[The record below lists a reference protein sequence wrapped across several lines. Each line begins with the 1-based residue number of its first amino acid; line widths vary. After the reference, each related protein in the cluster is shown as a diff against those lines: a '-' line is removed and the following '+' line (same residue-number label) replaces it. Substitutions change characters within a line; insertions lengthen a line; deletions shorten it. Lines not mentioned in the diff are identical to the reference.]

1 MTTDPGIQLA
11 IKKLSDQYSLLGEP
25 IDLSWLELPNGE
37 AKIFNS
43 LEALRCPIFENNQ
56 RLVVVQSKKDMYS
69 YSSNIASDS
78 LIFLQQC
85 LQKIDISN
93 FFVVLITSNP
103 EIEHELE
110 WLAQYHSTD
119 SVTFEYVLID
129 TEFEKQTPTTDTF
142 CVNMWKHL
150 YVSSQLEILPCCV
163 AKDNRSLGSLVDH
176 TVEEI
181 VNSNT
186 ANTIRN
192 KMLTGKKCI
201 ECETCY
207 IQENAG
213 QSSRRIVD
221 NNKFKTSIEELKL
234 LTNCDGSLKNFSPA
248 TIDIRLNNICNL
260 KCRTCS
266 GVSSSQLAAEE
277 KKLFN
282 NPVNFNKTPTTQTRT
297 KVLESIIDYFDNC
310 EEIYFAGG
318 EPLILKEHFDILDR
332 LLLIGKTDI
341 PIKYTTNFTN
351 LTFKNK
357 NIIDY
362 WKQFSNITVGASL
375 DGHGTVFEY
384 VRHGANW
391 KDIEKNL
398 IELKDQCP
406 HVKFFVTST
415 ISLLSVESV
424 MELQKMWHEL
434 KILDISNF
442 YINLM
447 VGNDYLSLQ
456 SLRPEHKKMI
466 SSKIDQHCKWLRT
479 TGCDKLD
486 QAWQKIQQYMM
497 LQDKS
502 YVNKQFSKVNQAR
515 DVARNENFES
525 IYPQFIDLFQPYYT
539 NNLEFNT

>member
-1 MTTDPGIQLA
+1 MTTDPIIQLA
-11 IKKLSDQYSLLGEP
+11 IDKLSDQYVLLGEP
-25 IDLSWLELPNGE
+25 IDLSWLESPDGE
-37 AKIFNS
+37 AKIFNL
-43 LEALRCPIFENNQ
+43 LEALHRPVFENNQ

-93 FFVVLITSNP
+93 FFVVVITPNSK
-103 EIEHELE
+103 IEHELE
-110 WLAQYHSTD
+110 WVKQHHSTD
-119 SVTFEYVLID
+119 SITIGYMLID
-129 TEFEKQTPTTDTF
+129 QKFEKQIPTTDTF
-142 CVNMWKHL
+142 CVNMWNHL

-163 AKDNRSLGSLVDH
+163 AKDNKPLGSLIDH

-181 VNSNT
+181 VNNNT
-186 ANTIRN
+186 ANAIRN
-192 KMLTGKKCI
+192 KMLTGERCTECI
-201 ECETCY
+201 TCY
-207 IQENAG
+207 TKEDVG
-213 QSSRRIVD
+213 QTSRRMAD
-221 NNKFKTSIEELKL
+221 NNKFKASIEELKL
-234 LTNCDGSLKNFSPA
+234 LTNSDGSLKNFSPA
-248 TIDIRLNNICNL
+248 TFDIRLNNICNL

-282 NPVNFNKTPTTQTRT
+282 NAVNFNKTPTTQTRA
-297 KVLESIIDYFDNC
+297 KVLESVIDYFDNG
-310 EEIYFAGG
+310 ESIYFAGG
-318 EPLILKEHFDILDR
+318 EPLILKEHYDILDR
-332 LLLIGKTDI
+332 LLLVGKTHI
-341 PIKYTTNFTN
+341 PIKYNTNFTH

-357 NIIDY
+357 NILDY

-384 VRHGANW
+384 ARHGANW

-406 HVKFFVTST
+406 HVKFVVTST
-415 ISLLSVESV
+415 ISLLSIESV

-447 VGNDYLSLQ
+447 TGNDYLSLQ
-456 SLRPEHKKMI
+456 SLQPAHKKMI
-466 SSKIDQHCKWLRT
+466 SSKLDQHCDWLKT
-479 TGCDKLD
+479 TGADELA
-486 QAWQKIQQYMM
+486 QHWRQIQQYMM

-539 NNLEFNT
+539 DNLEYNK